1 MRKVLLSA
9 AMMLA
14 AVATTSAQWPTSP
27 AESLVVNP
35 AGENNYGYEIKTND
49 AHVTYVFMQIPIG
62 GDRISMRL
70 QILDKDGNKLLTES
84 GKELCAEHNRSYTSV
99 NQHMLID
106 KDGNA
111 VIAVSDQRSG
121 GDNYT
126 IYKVTEQGDV
136 LWETEL
142 NTGLPIGSA
151 AAMSIANSDDGGYVF
166 AYEVYNDMSVSV
178 SAKILVEKLSADGKS
193 QWQQRLED
201 PDGLVPY
208 AYPYLVDAGASQA
221 ILVYAKGN
229 NQEILARLLDFDGS
243 SAWGEDIR
251 IYNGGFSSNP
261 LHTMIGVGAAPGG
274 GVCVAWMNPGMNAG
288 NYENR
293 MSVLNNDATYA
304 FSTGDAGT
312 NVSNDINYSRGVPD
326 FYYDADD
333 EAFYCVYQQF
343 NQALQSYQGL
353 YMQKISLDGELLW
366 GPDGKPVIAIQN
378 ADTYGYESIQDAG
391 DGKVAVFYMKRDDHS
406 ESGDV
411 SSYVAIYDKDGN
423 AVQEPMCFSSTPGEK
438 SGLSSSQLLDGDHW
452 LVSWTEGFSTQQ
464 QNICMQYVNVD
475 GSVATGIDGVP
486 AGAGASGVAR
496 CEVYSVSGQRLSV
509 PGKGVNIIR
518 YVYGDNSAGTS
529 PRRHAI
535 DASG

>member
-142 NTGLPIGSA
+142 NNGLPIGSA

-221 ILVYAKGN
+221 ILV
-229 NQEILARLLDFDGS
+229 
-243 SAWGEDIR
+243 
-251 IYNGGFSSNP
+251 
-261 LHTMIGVGAAPGG
+261 
-274 GVCVAWMNPGMNAG
+274 
-288 NYENR
+288 
-293 MSVLNNDATYA
+293 
-304 FSTGDAGT
+304 
-312 NVSNDINYSRGVPD
+312 
-326 FYYDADD
+326 
-333 EAFYCVYQQF
+333 
-343 NQALQSYQGL
+343 
-353 YMQKISLDGELLW
+353 
-366 GPDGKPVIAIQN
+366 
-378 ADTYGYESIQDAG
+378 
-391 DGKVAVFYMKRDDHS
+391 
-406 ESGDV
+406 
-411 SSYVAIYDKDGN
+411 
-423 AVQEPMCFSSTPGEK
+423 
-438 SGLSSSQLLDGDHW
+438 
-452 LVSWTEGFSTQQ
+452 
-464 QNICMQYVNVD
+464 
-475 GSVATGIDGVP
+475 
-486 AGAGASGVAR
+486 
-496 CEVYSVSGQRLSV
+496 
-509 PGKGVNIIR
+509 
-518 YVYGDNSAGTS
+518 
-529 PRRHAI
+529 
-535 DASG
+535 